1 MSGTEF
7 DPIAFDDDDDEN
19 DNDDEHDASNRDEDY
34 YVSFVDPDSLCRS
47 VRARR
52 IVTNCSVCR
61 AAAERSV
68 EVRGRKRECVAHATT
83 HGRKKD
89 ERTEPARI
97 YNARACASIQIT
109 RRMCACE
116 S

>member
-34 YVSFVDPDSLCRS
+34 YVSFVDPESLCRS

-68 EVRGRKRECVAHATT
+68 EVRGRKRECVAHANP
-83 HGRKKD
+83 HGKK
-89 ERTEPARI
+89 R
-97 YNARACASIQIT
+97 
-109 RRMCACE
+109 
-116 S
+116 